1 MLQCIAVCCSV
12 VQGDAVWCCYV
23 AVDGDQVVCCSVLQ
37 CVVAL
42 CVAVWCSVLQC
53 GVGMWQW
60 MYIRGKRAMSFTE
73 NVPFV
78 HTTNKLVTSRTENTV
93 FMHVTNK
100 GVASRIATAT
110 FDERM
115 GHITNE

>member
-1 MLQCIAVCCSV
+1 
-12 VQGDAVWCCYV
+12 
-23 AVDGDQVVCCSVLQ
+23 
-37 CVVAL
+37 
-42 CVAVWCSVLQC
+42 
-53 GVGMWQW
+53 
-60 MYIRGKRAMSFTE
+60 MSFTE

-100 GVASRIATAT
+100 GVASRIATAA

-115 GHITNE
+115 GHVTNE